1 MRHLKGMIAKPGKP
15 VSIGGSLGRRE
26 STGRGVAY
34 LVSRAMD
41 TTGIAANGA
50 TAARGQLESV
60 NPVLIAANDRCATD
74 NTGVQNAFGVITQVV
89 EEREMAAWKARK
101 SV

>member
-1 MRHLKGMIAKPGKP
+1 M
-15 VSIGGSLGRRE
+15 
-26 STGRGVAY
+26 
-34 LVSRAMD
+34 
-41 TTGIAANGA
+41 
-50 TAARGQLESV
+50 

-101 SV
+101 SAQLIAASILPKPLR